1 MEHLAEYL
9 TFSPLPTQTLPLSV
23 NRYQARQALV
33 LAGLFDR
40 VQPLIDGIQ
49 DPTERMLTQVAW
61 NDAPNFRRDHPF
73 LVKIAMALNLTD
85 TDLDALFTTA
95 ASL

>member
-1 MEHLAEYL
+1 MKQLDEYL
-9 TFSPLPTQTLPLSV
+9 TFSPSPTQTLPPSV

-33 LAGLFDR
+33 LAGLFDQ

-49 DPTERMLTQVAW
+49 DSTERMLTQVAW
-61 NDAPNFRRDHPF
+61 NDAPNFRRDDPF
-73 LVKIAMALNLTD
+73 LVKIAVALNLTD
-85 TDLDALFTTA
+85 ADLDALFTTA